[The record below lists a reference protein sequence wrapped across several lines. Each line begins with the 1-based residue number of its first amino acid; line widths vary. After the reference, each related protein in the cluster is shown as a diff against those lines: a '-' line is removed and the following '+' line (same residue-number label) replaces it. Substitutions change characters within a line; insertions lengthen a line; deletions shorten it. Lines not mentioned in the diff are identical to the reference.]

1 MRILK
6 LFAIL
11 ALFAALS
18 IPGAA
23 YAQTKRA
30 GAFTISPIFGGF
42 DWDEDEHV
50 GNGPEYGIGAGYN
63 FTDHFGTEL
72 MFNFADPGTDKE
84 FDTGDINLWLLHLD
98 FVYHFNKLWIFDPYV
113 VLGGG
118 IGQISRWRGDHQTHM
133 YDSISSFN
141 YGGGIEYFVSDKIAI
156 RGDLRHVITINNRTF
171 SNFMYTAGATYYI
184 GK

>member
-1 MRILK
+1 MQFLRCSRLI
-6 LFAIL
+6 
-11 ALFAALS
+11 S

-30 GAFTISPIFGGF
+30 GTFTISPIFGGF

-113 VLGGG
+113 VAG
-118 IGQISRWRGDHQTHM
+118 RR
-133 YDSISSFN
+133 N
-141 YGGGIEYFVSDKIAI
+141 RSDQPVEGRPPDAHV
-156 RGDLRHVITINNRTF
+156 RFDFLVQLRRRYRIFRF
-171 SNFMYTAGATYYI
+171 
-184 GK
+184 

>member
-6 LFAIL
+6 LLAIL
-11 ALFAALS
+11 ALFAVIS
-18 IPGAA
+18 VPGAA
-23 YAQTKRA
+23 HAQTKRA
-30 GAFTISPIFGGF
+30 GTFTISPIFGGF
-42 DWDEDEHV
+42 NWDEDEHV

-84 FDTGDINLWLLHLD
+84 FDNGDINLYLLHLD
-98 FVYHFNKLWIFDPYV
+98 AVYHFQKLWIFEPYV
-113 VLGGG
+113 VVGGG
-118 IGQISRWRGDHQTHM
+118 IGEISKWLGKNQAHQ
-133 YDSISSFN
+133 YDSVTSFD
-141 YGGGIEYFVSDKIAI
+141 YGGGIEYFVSDNIAI
-156 RGDLRHVITINNRTF
+156 RGDLRHVITFDDLTL